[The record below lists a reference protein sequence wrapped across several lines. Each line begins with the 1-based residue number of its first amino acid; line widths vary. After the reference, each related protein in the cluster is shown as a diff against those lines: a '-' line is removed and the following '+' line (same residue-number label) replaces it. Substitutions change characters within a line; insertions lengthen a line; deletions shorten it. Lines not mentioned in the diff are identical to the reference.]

1 MHGEPEAVLSPQ
13 MIVTLNIPDDV
24 ATNLGME
31 ESALPLAMLEAFA
44 IEGYR
49 EGRWSAK
56 QVRLILGHDS
66 RWETEDFL
74 SAHDAWPG
82 QTADEILEDVRIATA
97 ARLPAA

>member
-1 MHGEPEAVLSPQ
+1 

-24 ATNLGME
+24 ATNLGIE
-31 ESALPLAMLEAFA
+31 EPALPRAMLEAFA

-49 EGRWSAK
+49 EGRLSAK

-74 SAHDAWPG
+74 STHDVWPG
-82 QTADEILEDVRIATA
+82 LTAEEILEDSRIAAAAKLPTA
-97 ARLPAA
+97 